1 MWQRIQT
8 LFLGLLVLAMLGLL
22 VLPIWVNQPDT
33 PTEHQL
39 YALHYTEKS
48 AEGNSTFYFPY
59 SVTAVLAVAAAVVS
73 VLSIRS
79 YTNRPLQLRLGLLN
93 SLLLLGVMICVVVF
107 VTDLTKT
114 HAQGQYG
121 PGFWLIAAAVA
132 CNFLANRFIRKDQ
145 QLVKD
150 SDRLR

>member
-8 LFLGLLVLAMLGLL
+8 LFLGLLIVAMLGLL

-39 YALHYTEKS
+39 YALHYTEK
-48 AEGNSTFYFPY
+48 AESSKSTFYFPY
-59 SVTAVLAVAAAVVS
+59 SITAVLAVAAMVVS
-73 VLSIRS
+73 GISIKS

-107 VTDLTKT
+107 VTDLAKSQPT
-114 HAQGQYG
+114 GQYG

-150 SDRLR
+150 SERLR